1 MSVAMASLK
10 EQYARLKAEEPKLR
24 IRNAAEKLNVSEAA
38 LVATGVGDT
47 NIRLEG
53 DWKQLLVDVLPL
65 GRVLA
70 LTRND
75 DAVHERKGIYDNISF
90 QGPVGVA
97 VNPDIDL
104 RLFMMHWDTGFAVSE
119 NGRNSLQFFDKSGTA
134 VHKIYC
140 LEGETDMDAYQE
152 LVKKY
157 TAAVQSTE
165 VQTSPYPAP
174 APEKDDSEIDVEGF
188 RAEWASLTD
197 THHFFGLLKKYGIT
211 RLQAMRLAPADFVK
225 KVENTVSR
233 KALEMAS
240 ERQVPIMVFVGS
252 RGCIQIHSGPVNK
265 LMEAGPW
272 FNVLDPDFN
281 LHLKDGSI
289 AHTYIVA
296 KPTED
301 GIVTAIEAFDS
312 KGEMIVQFFGE
323 RKPGI
328 PELESWRTLVKDLT
342 GFSKR

>member
-10 EQYARLKAEEPKLR
+10 EQYARLKAEEPKMR
-24 IRNAAEKLNVSEAA
+24 IRNAAEKLGVSEAA
-38 LVATGVGDT
+38 LVATAVGES

-53 DWKQLLVDVLPL
+53 DWKQLLIDVLPL
-65 GRVLA
+65 GRVMA

-104 RLFMMHWDTGFAVSE
+104 RLFMMHWDSGFAVSE
-119 NGRNSLQFFDKSGTA
+119 NGRHSLQFFDKSGTA
-134 VHKIYC
+134 AHKIYC
-140 LEGETDMDAYQE
+140 LEGETDMDAYQA

-157 TAAVQSTE
+157 TAAEQSTE

-174 APEKDDSEIDVEGF
+174 APDKDDAEIDVKGF
-188 RAEWASLTD
+188 QAEWASLTD
-197 THHFFGLLKKYGIT
+197 THHFFGLLKKYGIS
-211 RLQAMRLAPADFVK
+211 RLQAMRLAPADLVK
-225 KVENTVSR
+225 KVDNTSSR
-233 KALEMAS
+233 KALELAA

-252 RGCIQIHSGPVNK
+252 KGCIQIHSGPVTK

-289 AHTYIVA
+289 AHTFIVA

-301 GIVTAIEAFDS
+301 GIVTAIEAFDA

-323 RKPGI
+323 RKPGV
-328 PELESWRTLVKDLT
+328 PELDSWRTLVKDLT
-342 GFSKR
+342 GFSKA